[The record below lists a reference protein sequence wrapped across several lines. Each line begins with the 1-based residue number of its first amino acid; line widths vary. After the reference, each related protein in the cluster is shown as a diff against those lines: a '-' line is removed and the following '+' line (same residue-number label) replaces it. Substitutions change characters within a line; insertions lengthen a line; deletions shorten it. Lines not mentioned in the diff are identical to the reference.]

1 MPKHI
6 VTRAFSFTGRFIAE
20 ELLRRGISVAAL
32 SRRAE
37 DTLLL
42 RQRLEVLPFNF
53 DRPDELARSLEGAEV
68 LHNTYWVR
76 FNHGS
81 DGFERAIRNT
91 DVLFQAAKRA
101 GIRKIIHLSVSNPSP
116 QSPLHYFRGKAIVE
130 QRLQE
135 SGLAH
140 TILRP
145 TLIFGAGDLLL
156 NNIAYF
162 VRRFPLFLVPGD
174 GAYRVQPVAGE
185 DVARLAWDAAQD
197 PVSRIITA
205 AGPDSYRFD
214 EIVRM
219 IARALG
225 RRTAVIHS
233 PVSVSD
239 AACRALGV
247 VLRDVVLTRQEIQG
261 LMANLLVSHEP
272 ATGSARLVDWLQS
285 ARGHLGREY
294 RSELQRNFV
303 AQPLVE
309 G

>member
-1 MPKHI
+1 MSKHI
-6 VTRAFSFTGRFIAE
+6 VTGAFSFTGRFIAE
-20 ELLRRGISVAAL
+20 ELLRRGFSVATL
-32 SRRAE
+32 SRRP
-37 DTLLL
+37 DDSLLVG
-42 RQRLEVLPFNF
+42 QRLEVHPLNF
-53 DRPDELARSLEGAEV
+53 DQPAELARSLEGAEV

-91 DVLFQAAKRA
+91 EMLFQAAKRA
-101 GIRKIIHLSVSNPSP
+101 GIRKLVHLSVSNPSL

-130 QRLQE
+130 E
-135 SGLAH
+135 CVKDSGLAY
-140 TILRP
+140 TIFRP
-145 TLIFGAGDLLL
+145 TLIFGSGDLLL

-162 VRRFPLFLVPGD
+162 LRHYPLFLIPGD
-174 GAYRVQPVAGE
+174 GAYRVQPVAAE
-185 DVARLAWDAAQD
+185 DVARLASDAAQD

-233 PVSVSD
+233 PVKISD

-247 VLRDVVLTRQEIQG
+247 VLRDVVVTRQEIQG
-261 LMANLLVSHEP
+261 LMDNLLVSRDP
-272 ATGSARLVDWLQS
+272 PTGSARFVDWLQS
-285 ARGHLGREY
+285 AGGNLGQEY
-294 RSELQRNFV
+294 RSELRRNFT
-303 AQPLVE
+303 
-309 G
+309 